1 MILQWSEEQL
11 LENLGYVYHCVIFCL
26 FHHLFSSYILK
37 EFAKVV
43 EADNVK
49 RDMMPLFHNLAS
61 DDQVGLC
68 VPVCP
73 SLLTAC
79 HVMRLGFCEALSH

>member
-1 MILQWSEEQL
+1 M
-11 LENLGYVYHCVIFCL
+11 
-26 FHHLFSSYILK
+26 
-37 EFAKVV
+37 V

-61 DDQVGLC
+61 DDQVGLR

-79 HVMRLGFCEALSH
+79 HVMHLGFCEALSH

>member
-11 LENLGYVYHCVIFCL
+11 LENLGYVYHCVICCL
-26 FHHLFSSYILK
+26 SLSFFLFFLK

-68 VPVCP
+68 VPVCS

>member
-1 MILQWSEEQL
+1 M
-11 LENLGYVYHCVIFCL
+11 
-26 FHHLFSSYILK
+26 
-37 EFAKVV
+37 V

-68 VPVCP
+68 VSVCS

-79 HVMRLGFCEALSH
+79 RVSCV

>member
-1 MILQWSEEQL
+1 M
-11 LENLGYVYHCVIFCL
+11 
-26 FHHLFSSYILK
+26 
-37 EFAKVV
+37 V

-61 DDQVGLC
+61 DDQVGLR

-79 HVMRLGFCEALSH
+79 HVMCLGFCEALSH